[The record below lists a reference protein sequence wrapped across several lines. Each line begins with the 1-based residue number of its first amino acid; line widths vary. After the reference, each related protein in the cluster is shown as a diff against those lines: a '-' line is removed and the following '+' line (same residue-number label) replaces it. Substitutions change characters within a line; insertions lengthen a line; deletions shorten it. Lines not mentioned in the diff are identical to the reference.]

1 MQGYLKK
8 IGIRLDVNA
17 TDNAGDFLKKGDWD
31 IYAKAIVTAPTGD
44 PQYYIAN
51 HFTAQSAHN
60 DGRYRNPAVDAL
72 VQQFSGEFNPE
83 RRGQLAIAIVQ
94 QVLDDHAFLYAS
106 HLRMNLV
113 MRNGIRGF
121 VPHPCDYYEV
131 TKDLD
136 VTGEGR

>member
-8 IGIRLDVNA
+8 AGIRLNVNA
-17 TDNAGDFLKKGDWD
+17 TDNSGDFLKKGDWD
-31 IYAKAIVTAPTGD
+31 IYSKAIVTAPTGD

-60 DGRYRNPAVDAL
+60 DGRYRNPRVDAL
-72 VQQFSGEFNPE
+72 VQRFSGEFDPE

-94 QVLDDHAFLYAS
+94 QVLDDHAFLYAG

-113 MRNGIRGF
+113 MRNGVQGF

-136 VTGEGR
+136 VPGEGR